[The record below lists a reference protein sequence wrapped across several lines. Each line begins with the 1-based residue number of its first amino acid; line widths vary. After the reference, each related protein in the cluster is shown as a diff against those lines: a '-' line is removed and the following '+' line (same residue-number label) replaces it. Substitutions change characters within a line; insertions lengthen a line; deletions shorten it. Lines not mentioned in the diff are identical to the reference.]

1 MFKNLV
7 KKIKGA
13 AKKVAPYAGV
23 IAGMFGAGPLMSAGI
38 GALGGG
44 FGTGNMK
51 GAVLGG
57 LGGYGAGTMWGGKA
71 GYPGGNRLFGNP
83 LNIFNDK
90 PFFNP
95 DNQGIMNLLTGTRPE
110 VGGMSV
116 DIMSKPIPAKEVFD
130 TATNS
135 MITMEPAIPSK
146 LIGTHTPMSTGL
158 GRFKDALTMT
168 NNPFTGEALKKGS
181 MYRFLP
187 AALGGTALAYGL
199 GAFDEEPVPE
209 EEIPTEYVYDAATDP
224 LKNVNKR
231 FQDYYQG
238 ITQIPSSS
246 IYGYLQSIG
255 ALKEGGVPRGYSAGG
270 SMAQKMDIPG
280 QFLLNDPSKTPLSV
294 LEAADGVDTSVTEIT
309 NLEEGNNNVD
319 MMMTL
324 RKYQQGELSDD
335 EFFEITGVRPPDMNF
350 TDWMTIEEMQDSL
363 TNRGIQGLE
372 RYVDTGEG
380 EGIDKGLGAT
390 KEDIDSMQFLEQ
402 GINNA
407 KKVLNLG
414 AEEAM
419 KELGTTGTSIGPA
432 AASTVSDDGKRMLD
446 LTKGQQKAVRDGAT
460 QVEMTDN
467 QEKFYAAPP
476 PDPKNPEDQTII
488 LNNMVFRMLNDP
500 DRIEKLSMEGDE
512 DYLRKYNFELTSQ
525 EQFEIG
531 RQFAMDAGIS
541 TDDPRFEDIMSII
554 ITESENIGNIK
565 KEGAQPLFNKLL
577 QKFFPKNA
585 NGGLA
590 AFDQGGQIMGPGT
603 GREDVIP
610 GKIVDNNTGQTSDML
625 VSNNEHII
633 PEYALY
639 AMGGGDTKKGHDM
652 MDALRK
658 QTKPMA
664 KKMGYDFKGAED
676 GSVMYG

>member
-13 AKKVAPYAGV
+13 AKKIAPYAGV
-23 IAGMFGAGPLMSAGI
+23 VAGMFGASPLMAAGI

-44 FGTGNMK
+44 LGTGNMK

-57 LGGYGAGTMWGGKA
+57 LGGYGSGAMYGGQ
-71 GYPGGNRLFGNP
+71 NRLFNTGLTNKMFGIGDP
-83 LNIFNDK
+83 GTGG
-90 PFFNP
+90 FFNP
-95 DNQGIMNLLTGTRPE
+95 MNKGVGDLLMGKTPDQLIQLR
-110 VGGMSV
+110 
-116 DIMSKPIPAKEVFD
+116 SKPIPGEMVFD
-130 TATNS
+130 QASKQMVQTAGTPS
-135 MITMEPAIPSK
+135 SIIGESTIT
-146 LIGTHTPMSTGL
+146 GDTGL
-158 GRFKDALTMT
+158 GRFKDFMTMSKNPLT
-168 NNPFTGEALKKGS
+168 GKDLAEDS

-209 EEIPTEYVYDAATDP
+209 DEIPTEYVYNAATDP

-238 ITQIPSSS
+238 ITQVAPSS

-255 ALKEGGVPRGYSAGG
+255 ALKEGGIPRGYSGGG

-294 LEAADGVDTSVTEIT
+294 LEAADGTGTFTEVTDM
-309 NLEEGNNNVD
+309 EERNNNVD
-319 MMMTL
+319 MVMTL

-363 TNRGIQGLE
+363 TDRGIQGLE
-372 RYVDTGEG
+372 RYVDTGNG
-380 EGIDKGLGAT
+380 EGMDKGVGAA
-390 KEDIDSMQFLEQ
+390 KE
-402 GINNA
+402 
-407 KKVLNLG
+407 VLMMG

-419 KELGTTGTSIGPA
+419 KELGTGNS
-432 AASTVSDDGKRMLD
+432 SNQLD
-446 LTKGQQKAVRDGAT
+446 LTKGQEQAVKDGAT
-460 QVEMTDN
+460 KVDMTDA
-467 QEKFYAAPP
+467 QEKFYNSPSDEGKTFGNGEFYYD
-476 PDPKNPEDQTII
+476 DPK
-488 LNNMVFRMLNDP
+488 L
-500 DRIEKLSMEGDE
+500 IEFIQKRADSNGTTYQEELFKFVDEVEGF
-512 DYLRKYNFELTSQ
+512 YRN
-525 EQFEIG
+525 
-531 RQFAMDAGIS
+531 
-541 TDDPRFEDIMSII
+541 
-554 ITESENIGNIK
+554 K
-565 KEGAQPLFNKLL
+565 K
-577 QKFFPKNA
+577 A
-585 NGGLA
+585 NGGVA
-590 AFDQGGQIMGPGT
+590 AFNYGGQIMGPGT
-603 GREDVIP
+603 GREDIIP
-610 GKIVDNNTGQTSDML
+610 GKIVDKNTGQTSDML

-633 PEYALY
+633 PEYTLY

-664 KKMGYDFKGAED
+664 QDMGYNFKGAED

>member
-23 IAGMFGAGPLMSAGI
+23 IAGMFGAGPLTAAGI

-44 FGTGNMK
+44 LTGGGK

-71 GYPGGNRLFGNP
+71 GMPGGNRLFGNP
-83 LNIFNDK
+83 LNIFNPDK

-135 MITMEPAIPSK
+135 MVTMEPAIPSK
-146 LIGTHTPMSTGL
+146 LLGTHTPMSTGL
-158 GRFKDALTMT
+158 ERFKDALTMT
-168 NNPFTGEALKKGS
+168 NNPFTGEALKEGS

-209 EEIPTEYVYDAATDP
+209 EEIPVEYVYDAATDP

-255 ALKEGGVPRGYSAGG
+255 ALKEGGVPRGYSGGG

-309 NLEEGNNNVD
+309 DMEEGTNDVR
-319 MMMTL
+319 L
-324 RKYQQGELSDD
+324 REAIVAHHSGKISDE
-335 EFFEITGVRPPDMNF
+335 EFIQITGFNPPQGDMNIF
-350 TDWMTIEEMQDSL
+350 GLDFNQTLDKIIRDKEPKFGE
-363 TNRGIQGLE
+363 GIQGLE
-372 RYVDTGEG
+372 SYVDTGEG
-380 EGIDKGLGAT
+380 EGIDRGIGA
-390 KEDIDSMQFLEQ
+390 
-402 GINNA
+402 A
-407 KKVLNLG
+407 KDVLQMG

-419 KELGTTGTSIGPA
+419 KELGTTGRSIGPA
-432 AASTVSDDGKRMLD
+432 GASTVSDDGKRMLD
-446 LTKGQQKAVRDGAT
+446 LTKGQQEAVKEGAT
-460 QVEMTDN
+460 QVEMTDA
-467 QEKFYAAPP
+467 QEKFYSSPS
-476 PDPKNPEDQTII
+476 D
-488 LNNMVFRMLNDP
+488 
-500 DRIEKLSMEGDE
+500 EGKTFGNGE
-512 DYLRKYNFELTSQ
+512 FYY
-525 EQFEIG
+525 
-531 RQFAMDAGIS
+531 
-541 TDDPRFEDIMSII
+541 DDPNLIRFIQKRADQNGTTYQEELMKFVD
-554 ITESENIGNIK
+554 EVEGFYRNK
-565 KEGAQPLFNKLL
+565 K
-577 QKFFPKNA
+577 A

-590 AFDQGGQIMGPGT
+590 SFNYGGQIMGPGS

-610 GKIVDNNTGQTSDML
+610 GKIVDKNTGQTSDML

>member
-1 MFKNLV
+1 
-7 KKIKGA
+7 
-13 AKKVAPYAGV
+13 
-23 IAGMFGAGPLMSAGI
+23 
-38 GALGGG
+38 
-44 FGTGNMK
+44 
-51 GAVLGG
+51 AVLGG
-57 LGGYGAGTMWGGKA
+57 IGGFGAGTMWGGKA

-83 LNIFNDK
+83 LNIFNKDK
-90 PFFNP
+90 AFFNP

-110 VGGMSV
+110 VGSMSV
-116 DIMSKPIPAKEVFD
+116 DIMSKPIPAKQVFD

-135 MITMEPAIPSK
+135 MVTMEPAIPSK

-158 GRFKDALTMT
+158 ARFKDALTMT
-168 NNPFTGEALKKGS
+168 NNPLTGEALKKGS
-181 MYRFLP
+181 MWKFLP

-209 EEIPTEYVYDAATDP
+209 DQIPKEYVYDAATDP

-231 FQDYYQG
+231 FKDYYQG
-238 ITQIPSSS
+238 ITQVAPSS

-255 ALKEGGVPRGYSAGG
+255 ALKEGGVPRGYSGGG
-270 SMAQKMDIPG
+270 SMAQKVDIPG

-309 NLEEGNNNVD
+309 DLEEGNNNVD
-319 MMMTL
+319 MVMTL

-380 EGIDKGLGAT
+380 EGIDKGLGA
-390 KEDIDSMQFLEQ
+390 
-402 GINNA
+402 A
-407 KKVLNLG
+407 KDVLQMG

-419 KELGTTGTSIGPA
+419 KELGTTGRSIGPA
-432 AASTVSDDGKRMLD
+432 GASTVSDDGRRMLD
-446 LTKGQQKAVRDGAT
+446 LTDGQKEAVKAGADK
-460 QVEMTDN
+460 VEMTDN
-467 QEKFYAAPP
+467 QLEYYETTPSDEGKTFGNGEFY
-476 PDPKNPEDQTII
+476 
-488 LNNMVFRMLNDP
+488 
-500 DRIEKLSMEGDE
+500 
-512 DYLRKYNFELTSQ
+512 Y
-525 EQFEIG
+525 
-531 RQFAMDAGIS
+531 
-541 TDDPRFEDIMSII
+541 DDPNLIRFIQRRADQNGTTYQEELFKFVEEV
-554 ITESENIGNIK
+554 ESFYRNK
-565 KEGAQPLFNKLL
+565 K
-577 QKFFPKNA
+577 A

-590 AFDQGGQIMGPGT
+590 SFNYGGQIMGPGS

-610 GKIVDNNTGQTSDML
+610 GKIVDKNTGQTSDML

>member
-23 IAGMFGAGPLMSAGI
+23 IAGMFGAGPLTAAGI

-44 FGTGNMK
+44 LTGGGK

-71 GYPGGNRLFGNP
+71 GMPGGNRLFGNP

-110 VGGMSV
+110 VGSMSV

-146 LIGTHTPMSTGL
+146 LLATHTPMSTGL
-158 GRFKDALTMT
+158 GRFK
-168 NNPFTGEALKKGS
+168 EALMMETNPLTGNKLDPKS

-231 FQDYYQG
+231 FRDYYQG

-255 ALKEGGVPRGYSAGG
+255 ALKEGGVPRGYSGGG

-294 LEAADGVDTSVTEIT
+294 LEAADGMSTSVTEEVVLDPNSLKEDYFQLVSRSNRLFDREQLDNFFNRT
-309 NLEEGNNNVD
+309 FPENLKG
-319 MMMTL
+319 T
-324 RKYQQGELSDD
+324 RKYEDRAKML
-335 EFFEITGVRPPDMNF
+335 
-350 TDWMTIEEMQDSL
+350 QDFMERNSEK
-363 TNRGIQGLE
+363 NAVDSPGILGLE
-372 RYVDTGEG
+372 SYVDTGEG
-380 EGIDKGLGAT
+380 EGIDQGLGAA
-390 KEDIDSMQFLEQ
+390 KDVLE
-402 GINNA
+402 A
-407 KKVLNLG
+407 G
-414 AEEAM
+414 AAEAM

-432 AASTVSDDGKRMLD
+432 GASTVSDDGKRMLD
-446 LTKGQQKAVRDGAT
+446 LTRGQQEAVRDGAT
-460 QVEMTDN
+460 QVEMTDA
-467 QEKFYAAPP
+467 QENFYAG
-476 PDPKNPEDQTII
+476 NPQD
-488 LNNMVFRMLNDP
+488 
-500 DRIEKLSMEGDE
+500 EGKTFGNGE
-512 DYLRKYNFELTSQ
+512 FYY
-525 EQFEIG
+525 
-531 RQFAMDAGIS
+531 
-541 TDDPRFEDIMSII
+541 DDPNLIRFIQRRADQNGTTYQEELMKFVDEV
-554 ITESENIGNIK
+554 ESFYRNK
-565 KEGAQPLFNKLL
+565 K
-577 QKFFPKNA
+577 A

-590 AFDQGGQIMGPGT
+590 SFNYGGQIMGPGT

-664 KKMGYDFKGAED
+664 QKMGYDFKGAED

>member
-13 AKKVAPYAGV
+13 AKKIAPYAGV
-23 IAGMFGAGPLMSAGI
+23 IAGAFGAGPWMSAGI

-44 FGTGNMK
+44 LGTGNAK

-57 LGGYGAGTMWGGKA
+57 LGGYGAGTMWGGRA

-83 LNIFNDK
+83 LNIFNKDK
-90 PFFNP
+90 AFFNP
-95 DNQGIMNLLTGTRPE
+95 DQVANIGDLVMGNRFP
-110 VGGMSV
+110 VNP
-116 DIMSKPIPAKEVFD
+116 DP
-130 TATNS
+130 N
-135 MITMEPAIPSK
+135 
-146 LIGTHTPMSTGL
+146 LIGPPEMSTGL
-158 GRFKDALTMT
+158 GRFKDFLTMEK
-168 NNPFTGEALKKGS
+168 NPLTGNALKEGS

-187 AALGGTALAYGL
+187 AAATGTALAYGL

-209 EEIPTEYVYDAATDP
+209 DQIPKEYVYDAATDP

-231 FQDYYQG
+231 FRDYYQG
-238 ITQIPSSS
+238 ITQVAPSS

-255 ALKEGGVPRGYSAGG
+255 ALKEGGVPRGYSGGG
-270 SMAQKMDIPG
+270 SITPEMDIPG
-280 QFLLNDPSKTPLSV
+280 QFLLNNPSKTPLSV
-294 LEAADGVDTSVTEIT
+294 LEAADGVNTSEDM
-309 NLEEGNNNVD
+309 EEDIAARLADFKLNN
-319 MMMTL
+319 
-324 RKYQQGELSDD
+324 
-335 EFFEITGVRPPDMNF
+335 PP
-350 TDWMTIEEMQDSL
+350 SVG
-363 TNRGIQGLE
+363 GIQGLE
-372 RYVDTGEG
+372 SYVDTGEG
-380 EGIDKGLGAT
+380 EGIDRGIGA
-390 KEDIDSMQFLEQ
+390 
-402 GINNA
+402 A
-407 KKVLNLG
+407 KDVLQMG
-414 AEEAM
+414 AEEAI
-419 KELGTTGTSIGPA
+419 KELGTTGRSIGPA
-432 AASTVSDDGKRMLD
+432 GASTVSDDGKRMLD
-446 LTKGQQKAVRDGAT
+446 LTRGQQEAVRDGAT

-476 PDPKNPEDQTII
+476 PDPRDPEDQTMI
-488 LNNMVFRMLNDP
+488 LNNMVFRMLHDP

-512 DYLRKYNFELTSQ
+512 DYLRKYNFTLTPD
-525 EQFEIG
+525 EQFQIG
-531 RQFAMDAGIS
+531 RQFAKEAGIS

-565 KEGAQPLFNKLL
+565 KEGAQPLFNKLIK
-577 QKFFPKNA
+577 KFFPKNA
-585 NGGLA
+585 NGGNPTETIDLEADTFESLISLLMRSGMSREEAIKYHESVKGKANGGLA
-590 AFDQGGQIMGPGT
+590 SFNYGGQIMGPGS

-610 GKIVDNNTGQTSDML
+610 GKIVDKNTGQTSDML

-664 KKMGYDFKGAED
+664 QKMGYDFSGAED